1 MLHNQAADVTLR
13 YVTLCKPMNAIT
25 QTTSIA
31 LQKKKKQLHITFRQ
45 QKITV

>member
-25 QTTSIA
+25 QTTSNA
-31 LQKKKKQLHITFRQ
+31 LQKKQLHITFRQ